1 VEYTGQLIPL
11 TTMTNRSAPPTSVI
25 PVLRY
30 PDIVAVAAW
39 LKTAFGFRERLRVG
53 GNHRIQMH
61 ASGGHI
67 VLHQAEVEPARSVS
81 IMIRTDRIDE
91 LFANAVA
98 HGAVALREPQT
109 HMYGER
115 QCTLQDPFG
124 QVWDFTQ
131 TIEDI
136 DPASWGG
143 EAIEL

>member
-1 VEYTGQLIPL
+1 
-11 TTMTNRSAPPTSVI
+11 MTNRSAPPSSVI
-25 PVLRY
+25 PVIRY

-39 LKTAFGFRERLRVG
+39 LKTAFGFRERLRIG

-67 VLHQAEVEPARSVS
+67 VLHQAEIDPARNVT

-91 LFANAVA
+91 LFQTAVA
-98 HGAVALREPQT
+98 HGAVALQAPT
-109 HMYGER
+109 TFMYGER
-115 QCTLQDPFG
+115 QCHLRDPFG

-131 TIEDI
+131 TVEDI

-143 EAIEL
+143 DAVEL